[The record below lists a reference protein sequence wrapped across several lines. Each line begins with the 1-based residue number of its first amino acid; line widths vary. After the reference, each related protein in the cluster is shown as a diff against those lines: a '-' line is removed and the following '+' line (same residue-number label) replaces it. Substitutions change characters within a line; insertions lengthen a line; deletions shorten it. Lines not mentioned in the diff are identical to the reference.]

1 MILNLYFLCKRCY
14 FLNYYS
20 YIIIIFNSF
29 LFMDIHLEMNIMK
42 KFLKNKFEF
51 INIEQHSS
59 LYNFEISYLDKNLLY
74 VKIYSKDNKDNK
86 DCKEDNKEINK
97 NNGWKEDIKI
107 KLYNIEENDFEEL
120 SIGSSNINIKEIEFY
135 TDIDLYEKEELIRN
149 NIPNQVFIS
158 KSFEVHNKND
168 FYDLRYFLYKN
179 NFYSFIN
186 DFELI
191 NHFFNEQYNHLNEI
205 MNFII
210 NPNIILII
218 KLLFYLNKNGGIF
231 INENLK
237 NINIDTINKDS
248 KICYINNNFISIIFC
263 TIHFLNEE
271 LLIED
276 LKNKNKLD
284 FRKYLNDFEIFIDE
298 PIVTEKKL
306 CLTNDYYNNI
316 IEYDDY
322 IFYILSQSEKYTIEK
337 LPNNYYCLNN
347 EASIDNNVEVTIFN
361 KTIQSSFQLDDKYIK
376 NKFNNNIIFK
386 L

>member
-1 MILNLYFLCKRCY
+1 
-14 FLNYYS
+14 
-20 YIIIIFNSF
+20 
-29 LFMDIHLEMNIMK
+29 MDIHLEMNIMK

-51 INIEQHSS
+51 LNIEEHTY
-59 LYNFEISYLDKNLLY
+59 LYNFEISYLKKNLLY
-74 VKIYSKDNKDNK
+74 VKIYYNEKNENQENKENK
-86 DCKEDNKEINK
+86 ENEINK
-97 NNGWKEDIKI
+97 NGWKEDIKI
-107 KLYNIEENDFEEL
+107 KLYNLEENEFEEL

-135 TDIDLYEKEELIRN
+135 TDIDLYEKEEFIRN

-158 KSFEVHNKND
+158 KSFEVNNKND
-168 FYDLRYFLYKN
+168 FYDLRYFLYNN

-186 DFELI
+186 DFELV
-191 NHFFNEQYNHLNEI
+191 NHFFNEQYNYLNEI

-210 NPNIILII
+210 NPNIKLII

-237 NINIDTINKDS
+237 NINIDSINKDS

-322 IFYILSQSEKYTIEK
+322 IFYILSQSEKYNIEK
-337 LPNNYYCLNN
+337 LPNNYYCLSNN
-347 EASIDNNVEVTIFN
+347 ENNESNVEVTIFN
-361 KTIQSSFQLDDKYIK
+361 KTIQSSFTLDDKYIK